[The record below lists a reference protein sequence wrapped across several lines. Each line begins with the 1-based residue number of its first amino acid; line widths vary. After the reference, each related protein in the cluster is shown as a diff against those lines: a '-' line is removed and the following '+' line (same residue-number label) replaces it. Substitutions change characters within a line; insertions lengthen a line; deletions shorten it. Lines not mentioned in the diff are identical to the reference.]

1 MSFSQF
7 SKLIKALM
15 FAALMVR
22 KKLLHE
28 ANCPG
33 KSFHAREASLKPL
46 SFNQNFQIKKKKKI
60 TK

>member
-28 ANCPG
+28 ANCRANPFTLG
-33 KSFHAREASLKPL
+33 KLRESPSLL
-46 SFNQNFQIKKKKKI
+46 THLCNEKKKKK
-60 TK
+60 

>member
-33 KSFHAREASLKPL
+33 K
-46 SFNQNFQIKKKKKI
+46 KKKKK
-60 TK
+60 KENKK